1 MRSSRIFRYGWPL
14 ALVLAAI
21 AVPAFGAET
30 VVDIIQGEDTSKVSG
45 KRVEPVTVFYTNG
58 RVEKSV
64 RLDRRATKL
73 VVKADSGPKC
83 GDQWPHMVVE
93 IDDVAVLSTSVQEN
107 GYTAAPVDI
116 APGNHT
122 LAVVFD
128 NDYHEPADAY
138 TTTPAKPLTCD
149 RNLYFDAVGLLADE
163 KTEPGPA
170 PVPNPGPGPSPT
182 PSPPPN
188 PSPSPPP
195 GPTPPPPPP
204 TPDPKPPPASP
215 EDILWT
221 GDAEQPWDDSL
232 SGKRWPDNNEWVS
245 FSCEDRSRFDQVTA
259 GAVQG
264 RRAYRIEVHDGD
276 DSYGE
281 RCELDN
287 GNTEAK
293 RLHHQLLFHDGQ
305 EAWVAFQ
312 TFLPLNFSFASDGA
326 PVSFKNDGGL
336 IMQIKQL
343 GSCGTPALGIV
354 SSRTVFALRNSAA
367 SHCESG
373 PMRSLWKVPMVM
385 GRWVR
390 WLQHIRF
397 STDPRV
403 GFIAT
408 WYDPD
413 GLGLRQIPPTLDLGH
428 RVIENRIY
436 THTQKAPT
444 GHPDPACPADDVC
457 SHARIGI
464 YRDPDVSGTS
474 VIYHDGWTVAKTRRA
489 AVANAFAP

>member
-1 MRSSRIFRYGWPL
+1 MFRYGWPL
-14 ALVLAAI
+14 ALVLAMI
-21 AVPAFGAET
+21 AMPAFGADT
-30 VVDIIQGEDTSKVSG
+30 VLDIVQGEDTSKVSG

-64 RLDRRATKL
+64 QLDQRATKL
-73 VVKADSGPKC
+73 VLKADSGPKC
-83 GDQWPHMVVE
+83 GDQWPHVIVE
-93 IDDVAVLSTSVQEN
+93 IDRVPVLSTSIQQN
-107 GYTAAPVDI
+107 GYTSAPVDI

-128 NDYHEPADAY
+128 NDYHEPVDAFA
-138 TTTPAKPLTCD
+138 TAPPKPLTCD
-149 RNLYFDAVGLLADE
+149 RNLHFDAVGLLADDN
-163 KTEPGPA
+163 TEPGPA
-170 PVPNPGPGPSPT
+170 PVPDPGPTPT
-182 PSPPPN
+182 PD
-188 PSPSPPP
+188 P
-195 GPTPPPPPP
+195 GPTPTPTPTPDPTPPPPN
-204 TPDPKPPPASP
+204 PD
-215 EDILWT
+215 DILWT
-221 GDAEQPWDDSL
+221 GDAEKVWDDSL
-232 SGKRWPDNNEWVS
+232 SDNRWPDNNEWVS
-245 FSCEDRSRFDQVTA
+245 FSCEDRSRFSQVTTSA
-259 GAVQG
+259 AQG
-264 RRAYRIEVHDGD
+264 RRAYRIEVRDGD

-287 GNTEAK
+287 GNTEAR
-293 RLHHQLLFHDGQ
+293 RLHHQVLFHEGQ

-312 TFLPLNFSFASDGA
+312 TFLPLNFSFAAAGA
-326 PVSFKNDGGL
+326 PVSFKDDGGL

-373 PMRSLWKVPMVM
+373 PMQSLWRVPMVL
-385 GRWVR
+385 GRWVK

-403 GFIAT
+403 GFIAS

-413 GLGLRQIPPTLDLGH
+413 GLGLRAIPPTLDLGH
-428 RVIENRIY
+428 RVIGNRIY

-444 GHPDPACPADDVC
+444 GHPEPACPADDVC

-474 VIYHDGWTVAKTRRA
+474 VIYHDGWTVAKTRGA
-489 AVANAFAP
+489 AIGNAFRP